1 VEVGDGL
8 LALHARGQREPRI
21 VMPYRIRDE
30 VATHDLLESH
40 GVPVPHAYGLCED
53 PEALV
58 MDRLRGHVDLSSAG
72 VEVRRN
78 LIEEYLQ
85 ILACIYEI
93 PLGHLVEA
101 GFDLPSDSASTAL
114 AGYWDKMV
122 ELYDTSMAELPA
134 DPTAVFLRK
143 WMRDNVPPGRYG
155 EARFITYDS
164 FQFMFAEGRIT
175 GLLDFEHAH
184 VGDPMMDLAALRVRD
199 TIKNIGELS
208 DIASMYEHVTGVTI
222 DHDTVEYHTVLY
234 NAISVISTGPPL
246 SAPLPGT
253 DWLSYLAWYVNGA
266 RWAFETIAEIR
277 GYQLDPVTVPE
288 PHPSCHATAIRH
300 LVAGLRSSAAPED
313 DYELG
318 GLGRVANHLKRV
330 DEIGTALEAAD
341 LEDLRRLLGYE
352 PDRDTA
358 DAELL
363 EFIETAGPDRQ
374 EELVRLL
381 DARAQRVHL
390 TMASRNSLML
400 RHPKLR
406 SLRVDRPTV
415 RDPNDGWPAGAIP
428 GTA

>member
-1 VEVGDGL
+1 
-8 LALHARGQREPRI
+8 
-21 VMPYRIRDE
+21 
-30 VATHDLLESH
+30 
-40 GVPVPHAYGLCED
+40 
-53 PEALV
+53 
-58 MDRLRGHVDLSSAG
+58 
-72 VEVRRN
+72 
-78 LIEEYLQ
+78 
-85 ILACIYEI
+85 
-93 PLGHLVEA
+93 
-101 GFDLPSDSASTAL
+101 
-114 AGYWDKMV
+114 
-122 ELYDTSMAELPA
+122 
-134 DPTAVFLRK
+134 
-143 WMRDNVPPGRYG
+143 
-155 EARFITYDS
+155 
-164 FQFMFAEGRIT
+164 
-175 GLLDFEHAH
+175 
-184 VGDPMMDLAALRVRD
+184 MMDLAALRVRD

-208 DIASMYEHVTGVTI
+208 DIASMYEHVTGVNI
-222 DHDTVEYHTVLY
+222 DHDAVEYHTVLY

-277 GYQLDPVTVPE
+277 RYQLDPVTVPE
-288 PHPSCHATAIRH
+288 PHPSRHATAIRH
-300 LVAGLRSSAAPED
+300 LVAGLRSSAATED
-313 DYELG
+313 DYELA

-341 LEDLRRLLGYE
+341 LEDLRRLLGYK

-358 DAELL
+358 DTELL